1 MFDIGW
7 SELLVIGSLALIVVG
22 PKDLPGMLRNLGRYM
37 GKARSMAREFQRS
50 MEDAAREAD
59 LGELSDVQ
67 KSMRDFNKKIGL
79 DEPSKYA
86 HKMKKPEAKT
96 APAKDGA
103 QDGSKDGS
111 KDGAAKA
118 AETPAAPAKPA
129 EAAAPAKPADVAASA
144 PAEAPPAKTGDSQ
157 AKGA

>member
-59 LGELSDVQ
+59 LGELTDVQ

-79 DEPSKYA
+79 DGPSKYA
-86 HKMKKPEAKT
+86 HKMKKPE
-96 APAKDGA
+96 P
-103 QDGSKDGS
+103 
-111 KDGAAKA
+111 
-118 AETPAAPAKPA
+118 KPA
-129 EAAAPAKPADVAASA
+129 EAKDAKPAGGDAAAIEAPASKPEAPAAAAQPEPAKPADAAAPVAAES
-144 PAEAPPAKTGDSQ
+144 PAQKADEAR